1 MDQLDINEH
10 TTSTANEETKDTT
23 EPKKKRIRKSKA
35 ATVAQEE
42 SKTSGPATRTRG
54 RLAAFLS

>member
-10 TTSTANEETKDTT
+10 STSTANEETKDTT
-23 EPKKKRIRKSKA
+23 EPKKKRIRKPKA
-35 ATVAQEE
+35 ATEAQEE
-42 SKTSGPATRTRG
+42 SKAGPATRTRG